1 MRWARSRAYKGASVT
16 QHVFFM
22 IVITG
27 GSGFIGSNL
36 VASLS
41 ERGVGPLVVCDRL
54 DSDER
59 QANLAK
65 HNVAE
70 IIEPGALFSWL
81 AAHTGLVKTIFH
93 LGASSA
99 TTEMDYGFLLDNN
112 FGVSLN
118 LWRWCA
124 EHDAAFIY
132 ASSAATY
139 GDGSLGFDDDNGI
152 AALSRLKPLNPY
164 GWSKQ
169 LFDVQALLLS
179 EAGYGPRQWVGLK
192 FFNVYGPNE
201 YHKGAQQSVTVQLHD
216 QILESGRVRLFKSHR
231 PDYEN
236 GSQLRD
242 FIWVGDCVDIM
253 LWLHD
258 NPSVC
263 GVFNCGTGTARSFRD
278 LALACFAAMEVEPAI
293 DFIDTPPPIRD
304 KYQYY
309 TEAKMDRLRH
319 AGWTLPFTSLEEGV
333 ARYIGDF
340 LVTNDRYR

>member
-1 MRWARSRAYKGASVT
+1 MRPRDYNGAPLIR
-16 QHVFFM
+16 HVFM
-22 IVITG
+22 ILITG

-36 VASLS
+36 VAALS
-41 ERGVGPLVVCDRL
+41 ERGLGPLVVCDRM

-65 HNVAE
+65 HHVAE
-70 IIEPGALFSWL
+70 FVEPEALLSWL
-81 AAHTGLVKTIFH
+81 GENAGAVKTIFH

-99 TTEMDYGFLLDNN
+99 TTEMNYDFLLDNN
-112 FGVSLN
+112 FGVSLD

-124 EHDAAFIY
+124 EHGAALIY

-139 GDGSLGFDDDNGI
+139 GDGGLGFDDDNDI
-152 AALSRLKPLNPY
+152 AALSQLKPLNPY

-179 EAGYGPRQWVGLK
+179 EAGYRPRQWAGLK
-192 FFNVYGPNE
+192 FFNVYGPNG
-201 YHKGAQQSVTVQLHD
+201 YHKGGQQSVAVQLHD
-216 QILESGRVRLFKSHR
+216 QISDQGRVRLFKSHH
-231 PDYEN
+231 PDYED
-236 GSQLRD
+236 GGQLRD

-263 GVFNCGTGTARSFRD
+263 GVFNCGTGGARSFRD
-278 LALACFAAMEVEPAI
+278 LALACFAAMEAEPAI
-293 DFIDTPPPIRD
+293 DYIDTPKAIRD
-304 KYQYY
+304 QYQYY

-319 AGWTLPFTSLEEGV
+319 AGYTKPFTSLEEGA

-340 LVTNDRYR
+340 LNTNDRYR